1 MTILKNYLEAKVNSR
16 GNKNLNYLSSF
27 FSETELSILSEKT
40 ISIVGTNGKS
50 STANNIAML
59 LEGLDKS
66 YIVFT
71 SPHLYDYKE
80 RITAHKDLN
89 LNQYIEYLEKFEL
102 ENNIILG
109 YFESTFLIAAKA
121 FLHNDLDYFICE
133 AGIGGKYDTT
143 SIIQSKTVVLTSIGL
158 DHTDILG
165 NKITDILDQKIY
177 VSNNIETLFVSVLN
191 EDLIEIIKSEYT
203 NYSKSIFL
211 SEYLDNKNI
220 SFSKLIFKDLNY
232 YLSLMVVDLLLQDIK
247 YADLTNIKIKEAKGR
262 FEIVN
267 DSPVKIIDGAHNYEG
282 VEILLRNYENK
293 YGNLNTDIFL
303 GFKKGK
309 DINNILKLIIGK
321 TNYNLHL
328 IEDDTFFDQEITK
341 EIGYLLD
348 KHSKNYKIASL
359 EQFKKNKNP
368 SILLGS
374 LYLIGEYKKR
384 EL

>member
-1 MTILKNYLEAKVNSR
+1 MTNLKNYLEAKVNSR

-27 FSETELSILSEKT
+27 FSETELSILSKKT

-59 LEGLDKS
+59 LGGLDKS
-66 YIVFT
+66 YIAFT
-71 SPHLYDYKE
+71 SPHLYDHEE

-89 LNQYIEYLEKFEL
+89 LNQYIEYLENFEL

-121 FLHNDLDYFICE
+121 FLHNDFDYFICE

-177 VSNNIETLFVSVLN
+177 VSNNIETLYVSVLN
-191 EDLIEIIKSEYT
+191 DDLIEIIKSEYT

-211 SEYLDNKNI
+211 SEYLNSKNI

-247 YADLTNIKIKEAKGR
+247 YADLSNIKIKEAKGR

-309 DINNILKLIIGK
+309 DINSILNLIIGK

-348 KHSKNYKIASL
+348 KYGKNYKIASL
-359 EQFKKNKNP
+359 DQFKKNKNP